1 MFICKDSWE
10 GLKFKGLLEPYR
22 VSDYSLG
29 SVAVDMAVGVAVAV
43 AVAVTVDVAV
53 DVTVD
58 VVASCS
64 PATHLSV

>member
-1 MFICKDSWE
+1 MTPIHVPKVHMFICKDSWE

-29 SVAVDMAVGVAVAV
+29 SLAVDMAV
-43 AVAVTVDVAV
+43 DVV
-53 DVTVD
+53 VD